1 MKTNMTEND
10 KRLLFILAV
19 GVIIVAI
26 GYWGVRPQ
34 LKKYIELETKIAQQ
48 EEEKSINQLKIA
60 NAASIEAQADDYE
73 QKISEQKDEFYQ
85 VMNSSEIDRM
95 MTQMAIDEKL
105 EVYDLQ
111 FTVPDAPSE
120 REAYQYSE
128 LYDRQQQLK
137 EEYMAAQE
145 ADVNADTTMT
155 QLSDGN
161 KDESSSDKTSE
172 KTAKSLF
179 TSAEKQQVMDEVMGG
194 EEGGYQPNTDIYAV
208 PVTMTVGGDIANLN
222 RFIDRIVTNDKRILF
237 VGYSWGEFREI
248 VRRDADGNIIGKDT
262 TTVDNA
268 SSGED
273 GVSADELT
281 DSNLEV
287 VIRKSLTVRLEI
299 YMCDTSDVASDDDA
313 ETGVE
318 SDVEEV
324 TE

>member
-1 MKTNMTEND
+1 MKTNMTEKD
-10 KRLLFILAV
+10 KRLLFILTV

-60 NAASIEAQADDYE
+60 NAANIEMQADDYE
-73 QKISEQKDEFYQ
+73 QRIAEQKDEFYQ

-111 FTVPDAPSE
+111 FSIPEIPSG

-128 LYDRQQQLK
+128 LYGRQQQLK
-137 EEYMAAQE
+137 EEYLAAEE
-145 ADVNADTTMT
+145 ADVSADTTMT
-155 QLSDGN
+155 QLSEDGTVD
-161 KDESSSDKTSE
+161 KSSDKKDDKSK
-172 KTAKSLF
+172 KTTGS
-179 TSAEKQQVMDEVMGG
+179 SQKQQVMNEVMGG
-194 EEGGYQPNTDIYAV
+194 EEGGYQPNTEIYAV

-222 RFIDRIVTNDKRILF
+222 RFIDKIVTNDKRILF

-248 VRRDADGNIIGKDT
+248 VRRDAEGNIIGKDT
-262 TTVDNA
+262 TVVETTD
-268 SSGED
+268 SGDE
-273 GVSADELT
+273 GVSAEELT
-281 DSNLEV
+281 DSKLEV

-299 YMCDTSDVASDDDA
+299 YMCDTTDVASDGDA
-313 ETGVE
+313 GMGVDNGE
-318 SDVEEV
+318 EEV